1 MLELGLPLVDLG
13 VAGGRLAFFVAVYD
27 ARDAELERHPAHRLI
42 ELDVPDD
49 TYEARNWTA

>member
-1 MLELGLPLVDLG
+1 MDLG